1 MADLDYDWWL
11 FDLDGTLVDVD
22 PAYSRE
28 VFSEVGDRLGCAFTD
43 REVTVLWHGLHGSR
57 DDTLRR
63 KGLDPTHFWET
74 FHAVEDPAARADA
87 TFLYDDAEFV
97 ADLDAP
103 VGIVTHCQRYLAEP
117 VLDSVGIRDWF
128 DAVVCCDDDLG
139 WKPDPTPVHRAMV
152 DLGVLDG
159 PDRVA
164 TDGGVELPGRG
175 VLAGDGPSD
184 VGAAWN
190 AGLDAIHV
198 ERHGHDLRERCVRGD
213 LRVASFGDLPL

>member
-103 VGIVTHCQRYLAEP
+103 VGIVTHCQRYLA
-117 VLDSVGIRDWF
+117 
-128 DAVVCCDDDLG
+128 
-139 WKPDPTPVHRAMV
+139 DPTPVHRAMV